1 MQYVMLMQILK
12 VVDFSSCLV
21 HIPSV
26 FDISKTEGMW
36 TKQDEKLQI
45 KVLELSGIKQKLLNF
60 FKDNADIEHIRVM
73 MDSNTA
79 AAHISNIGGIK
90 SDLRDDIP
98 FEIWQLVSERQI

>member
-26 FDISKTEGMW
+26 FDISKKDVMW
-36 TKQDEKLQI
+36 TKQDEKLHI

>member
-21 HIPSV
+21 H
-26 FDISKTEGMW
+26 K
-36 TKQDEKLQI
+36 KDEKLHI